1 MLENNRISSSDV
13 DDRGG
18 TLTTNFQYVDDFEN
32 TTHVSQFA
40 RNSYLRSSC
49 AGGPSISSA
58 NPLRTLNNNHYA
70 NLQVEDQVTYNNI
83 PRSDDKKSL
92 FKVPFPTSFKE
103 AKGNESQY
111 RKNGAG
117 PLTKPPPSFLQ
128 PKSKYNSASGIET
141 SNQQTSYQE
150 PNFQQFY
157 YKGKKSFPNY
167 LKYQTKPS
175 KLDIH
180 KYLAIYIEFF
190 ILQTQLN
197 IMSWSYK
204 R

>member
-1 MLENNRISSSDV
+1 MLENNRVSSSDI

-32 TTHVSQFA
+32 KTHVSQFS

-103 AKGNESQY
+103 AKSNESQY

-128 PKSKYNSASGIET
+128 PKSKYNSASGMET
-141 SNQQTSYQE
+141 SNQPTAYQE

-157 YKGKKSFPNY
+157 YQGKKSFPNY
-167 LKYQTKPS
+167 LKYQALKNTFS
-175 KLDIH
+175 NS
-180 KYLAIYIEFF
+180 
-190 ILQTQLN
+190 QN
-197 IMSWSYK
+197 
-204 R
+204 